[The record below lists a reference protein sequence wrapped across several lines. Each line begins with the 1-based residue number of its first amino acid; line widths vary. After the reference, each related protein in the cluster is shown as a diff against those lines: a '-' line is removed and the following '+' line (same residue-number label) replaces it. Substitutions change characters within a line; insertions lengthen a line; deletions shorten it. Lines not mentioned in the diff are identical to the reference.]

1 MKKILF
7 CALAVLFLFACKDKD
22 DKDDSSIDFS
32 NIKASDLTEISPIFA
47 DINYPEAVYK
57 VHPKKDT
64 IFEHSSG
71 SEITISSGTFVF
83 NNGDEVKDEV
93 KLIYKEFRTASD
105 IILNDLSLKYDS
117 AGLLYDFRTAGMFKI
132 AAYSKGEEVFI
143 KENCDCVYGNL
154 KYIEPRTEKVIR
166 NWKSRSFENGLF
178 EKSWTPA
185 HPTFYCKKSIYEK
198 YGLYRIDFKI
208 AADVE
213 LMYRFLQKN
222 HISNYYLD
230 RYLVTMRQGGV
241 SSSGLKS
248 TITITKEM
256 IKAFKDNGNHLN
268 LAKYLFYKG
277 LKIKEFFINNN

>member
-1 MKKILF
+1 MKISVVTVSYNSEKTIRDTLESVFSQTHDETEYIIIDGKSTDKTIEIIKEHELKFENINTEFRWISEEDNGIYDAINKGIKMATGDVIGILNS
-7 CALAVLFLFACKDKD
+7 D
-22 DKDDSSIDFS
+22 DYYSDDSV
-32 NIKASDLTEISPIFA
+32 LE
-47 DINYPEAVYK
+47 DI
-57 VHPKKDT
+57 
-64 IFEHSSG
+64 
-71 SEITISSGTFVF
+71 
-83 NNGDEVKDEV
+83 
-93 KLIYKEFRTASD
+93 
-105 IILNDLSLKYDS
+105 
-117 AGLLYDFRTAGMFKI
+117 
-132 AAYSKGEEVFI
+132 EEVFI
-143 KENCDCVYGNL
+143 KENCDCLYGNL
-154 KYIEPRTEKVIR
+154 KYIEPITEKVIR